1 MKPLSF
7 KKFIAIFLAVCMV
20 MGQMSMSAF
29 AATDGKTEKS
39 VAEPYY
45 SVISSK
51 EYAISPGVVEKTIV
65 LNDKTGENQ
74 NVGHAMEVDLSN
86 PNVTFLSGYKNMNPS
101 EWGTQVTS
109 EQAKAAERV
118 KGVNVVGAINTNLS
132 WASDEPLGNLVI
144 DGEVHHEGPQDY
156 FVMTKDRQAEI
167 RRG

>member
-1 MKPLSF
+1 
-7 KKFIAIFLAVCMV
+7 
-20 MGQMSMSAF
+20 
-29 AATDGKTEKS
+29 
-39 VAEPYY
+39 
-45 SVISSK
+45 
-51 EYAISPGVVEKTIV
+51 
-65 LNDKTGENQ
+65 
-74 NVGHAMEVDLSN
+74 
-86 PNVTFLSGYKNMNPS
+86 MNPS